1 MLYCYILGCGIAC
14 LIFTGISS
22 MDTVDVKPVEVALK
36 TLLWPVALVRYL
48 ANGSVGSRTMRM
60 HAARWRDYIGR
71 SAR

>member
-36 TLLWPVALVRYL
+36 TLLWPLALVRYL
-48 ANGSVGSRTMRM
+48 ANGSAGSRTMRM
-60 HAARWRDYIGR
+60 HAAR
-71 SAR
+71 

>member
-48 ANGSVGSRTMRM
+48 ASLRTQK
-60 HAARWRDYIGR
+60 GR
-71 SAR
+71 RLRERRGRRLLVYSALR

>member
-22 MDTVDVKPVEVALK
+22 MDTVDVKPLELVAK

-48 ANGSVGSRTMRM
+48 AAGGSARSMRM
-60 HAARWRDYIGR
+60 NAAR
-71 SAR
+71 